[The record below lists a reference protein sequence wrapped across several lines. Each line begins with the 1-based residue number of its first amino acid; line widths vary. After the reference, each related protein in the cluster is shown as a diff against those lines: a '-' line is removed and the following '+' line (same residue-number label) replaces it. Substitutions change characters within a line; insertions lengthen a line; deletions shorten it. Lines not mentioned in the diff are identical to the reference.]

1 MTMTRRQPLDPVG
14 GLVGGAAGL
23 GLELLVAELTGQELI
38 GHLLVLLGAGFG
50 MLRVDRRLYEAT
62 RRLVKDVPVEPDDS
76 YDAVKAKIEAATED
90 LPELRKSFS
99 ALLDAGLR
107 ARQA

>member
-1 MTMTRRQPLDPVG
+1 MRRHARLDPTG

-23 GLELLVAELTGQELI
+23 GAEWIIEEMTGQELVGGI
-38 GHLLVLLGAGFG
+38 LALLGAGFG

-62 RRLVKDVPVEPDDS
+62 ARLVRQVPVEPDDS
-76 YDAVKAKIEAATED
+76 YETVKAKVDAATTD
-90 LPELRKSFS
+90 LPELRKAFG

-107 ARQA
+107 ARRA

>member
-1 MTMTRRQPLDPVG
+1 MRRRARLDPVG

-23 GLELLVAELTGQELI
+23 GAELLLEELTGQELVGGI
-38 GHLLVLLGAGFG
+38 LALLGAGFG

-62 RRLVKDVPVEPDDS
+62 VRLVRDVPVEPDDS
-76 YDAVKAKIEAATED
+76 YDAVKAKIEAATAD
-90 LPELRKSFS
+90 LPELRRSFN

-107 ARQA
+107 AKRA

>member
-1 MTMTRRQPLDPVG
+1 MRRRARLDPVG

-23 GLELLVAELTGQELI
+23 GAELLIEELTGQELVGGI
-38 GHLLVLLGAGFG
+38 LALLGAGFG

-62 RRLVKDVPVEPDDS
+62 VRLVRDVPVEPDDS
-76 YDAVKAKIEAATED
+76 YDAVKAKIEAATAD
-90 LPELRKSFS
+90 LPELRRSFH

-107 ARQA
+107 AKRA

>member
-1 MTMTRRQPLDPVG
+1 MRRKERLDPVG

-23 GLELLVAELTGQELI
+23 GAELLLEELTGQELI
-38 GHLLVLLGAGFG
+38 GGLLALLGAGFG

-62 RRLVKDVPVEPDDS
+62 VRLVRDVPVEPDDS
-76 YDAVKAKIEAATED
+76 YEAVRAKIDEATAD
-90 LPELRKSFS
+90 LPELRKSFV

-107 ARQA
+107 AKKA